1 MSGGSQLST
10 NFSGRSWASPA
21 GASVISTTSPRT
33 FFACASRMIISSW
46 LDAETLMP
54 VAFTPYFFEKLS
66 AISTIL
72 PVLS

>member
-10 NFSGRSWASPA
+10 KPSGRSWASPA
-21 GASVISTTSPRT
+21 GASVISTTSPST

-46 LDAETLMP
+46 LEAETFSP
-54 VAFTPYFFEKLS
+54 VAWTPYFFEKFS

-72 PVLS
+72 PVES